1 MRKYKTYV
9 TAVLMLL
16 LAACSKELIEQFAG
30 FKTPFYFPATA
41 YDFSNNHVSKSG
53 FELGKMLFYDS
64 TLSIDNSTS
73 CASCHMQSSAFTH
86 HEHSL
91 SHGLNGSLTRR
102 NAPPIMNLAWSN
114 SFMWDGSVD
123 KLDQQPVKPFTNPIE
138 MGETMPNIL
147 KKVNSAGMYRS
158 MFKNAF
164 GTAVAS
170 EDQLLK
176 ALSQFMVMA
185 VSNEAKYDSVRRKQT
200 NFSTNEQAGYEV
212 FVQKC
217 NGCHSEPLFT
227 DNSFRNTKLPPN
239 ELLDSGRYVVTRNNS
254 DLYRFKVPSLR
265 NLGYTKPYMHDGRF
279 STIDKVLDHYN
290 ANLFSI
296 SADERSKLK
305 AFLLTLDDKV
315 FVSNPLFAK
324 GTMTH

>member
-1 MRKYKTYV
+1 MRKYKTYA

-16 LAACSKELIEQFAG
+16 VAACSKEVIEQFFG
-30 FKTPFYFPATA
+30 FKTPFYFPATT
-41 YDFSNNHVSKSG
+41 YDFSSNHVTKAG
-53 FELGKMLFYDS
+53 FELGKTLFYDS

-102 NAPPIMNLAWSN
+102 NAPPIMNLAWNN
-114 SFMWDGSVD
+114 SFMWDGSVG
-123 KLDQQPVKPFTNPIE
+123 KLDQQPVKPFTNSIE
-138 MGETMPNIL
+138 MGETMPNIM
-147 KKVNSAGMYRS
+147 KKVNSSGMYRS
-158 MFKNAF
+158 MFKDAF
-164 GTAVAS
+164 GTAVAT

-185 VSNEAKYDSVRRKQT
+185 VSKEAKYDSVQRG
-200 NFSTNEQAGYEV
+200 QAQFNTTEKEGYAI

-217 NGCHSEPLFT
+217 NACHSEPLFT

-239 ELLDSGRYVVTRNNS
+239 DLMDSGRYVATRNIN
-254 DLYRFKVPSLR
+254 DLYKFKVPSLR

-279 STIDKVLDHYN
+279 SSIDKVLDHYN
-290 ANLFSI
+290 TNLFSI
-296 SADERSKLK
+296 STDERSKLK
-305 AFLLTLDDKV
+305 AFLITLDDKI
-315 FVSNPLFAK
+315 FVTNPLFEK
-324 GTMTH
+324 GMGH

>member
-1 MRKYKTYV
+1 MRNYKTYA

-16 LAACSKELIEQFAG
+16 VAACSKEVIEQFFG
-30 FKTPFYFPATA
+30 FKTPFYFPATT
-41 YDFSNNHVSKSG
+41 YDFSNNHVTKAG
-53 FELGKMLFYDS
+53 FELGKTLFYDS

-102 NAPPIMNLAWSN
+102 NAPPIMNLAWNN
-114 SFMWDGSVD
+114 SFMWDGSVG
-123 KLDQQPVKPFTNPIE
+123 KLDQQPVKPFTNIIE
-138 MGETMPNIL
+138 MGETMPNIM
-147 KKVNSAGMYRS
+147 KKVNSSGMYRS
-158 MFKNAF
+158 MFKDAF
-164 GTAVAS
+164 GTAVAT

-185 VSNEAKYDSVRRKQT
+185 VSKEAKYDSVQRG
-200 NFSTNEQAGYEV
+200 QAQFNTTEKEGYAI

-217 NGCHSEPLFT
+217 NACHSEPLFT

-239 ELLDSGRYVVTRNNS
+239 DLMDSGRYVATRNIN
-254 DLYRFKVPSLR
+254 DLYKFKVPSLR

-279 STIDKVLDHYN
+279 SSIDKVLDHYN
-290 ANLFSI
+290 TNLFSI
-296 SADERSKLK
+296 STDERSKLK
-305 AFLLTLDDKV
+305 AFLITLDDKI
-315 FVSNPLFAK
+315 FVTNPLFEK
-324 GTMTH
+324 GMGH

>member
-1 MRKYKTYV
+1 MHKYKTYA

-16 LAACSKELIEQFAG
+16 VAACSKEVIEQFAG
-30 FKTPFYFPATA
+30 FKTPFYFPATT
-41 YDFSNNHVSKSG
+41 YDFSNNHVSKAG
-53 FELGKMLFYDS
+53 FELGKTLFYDS

-73 CASCHMQSSAFTH
+73 CASCHMQSSSFTH

-102 NAPPIMNLAWSN
+102 NAPPIMNLAWNN
-114 SFMWDGSVD
+114 SFMWDGSVG
-123 KLDQQPVKPFTNPIE
+123 KLDQQPVKPFTNSIE
-138 MGETMPNIL
+138 MGETMPNIM
-147 KKVNSAGMYRS
+147 KKVNSSGMYRN
-158 MFKNAF
+158 MFKDAF
-164 GTAVAS
+164 GTALAT

-185 VSNEAKYDSVRRKQT
+185 VSKEAKYDSVQRGQAEFNTTEKQ
-200 NFSTNEQAGYEV
+200 GYAI

-217 NGCHSEPLFT
+217 NACHSEPLFT
-227 DNSFRNTKLPPN
+227 DNSFRDTKLPPN
-239 ELLDSGRYVVTRNNS
+239 DLMDSGRYVATRNIN
-254 DLYRFKVPSLR
+254 DLYKFKVPSLR

-279 STIDKVLDHYN
+279 SSIDKVLDHYN
-290 ANLFSI
+290 TNLFSI

-315 FVSNPLFAK
+315 FVTNPLFEK
-324 GTMTH
+324 GMSH